1 MTYKNN
7 YASVVTLSIGERT
20 VATFEKFTASQCRK
34 NSFGLLITN
43 NLTGIFEARYYKSE
57 KTRNAGIT
65 ALTNR
70 FIRVYGERKE
80 V

>member
-7 YASVVTLSIGERT
+7 YASVVTLSIDGRT

-34 NSFGLLITN
+34 KSFGLLITN
-43 NLTGIFEARYYKSE
+43 NLTGIFEARYYKTE
-57 KTRNAGIT
+57 QTRNAGIT

-70 FIRVYGERKE
+70 FIRVYGE
-80 V
+80 